1 MKAFEEPFEPSNRP
15 NNSRTNQSEGRSAY
29 MQRSKRDLRGKGP
42 KTSVEDQ
49 TPSVILL
56 PPDLHVAGSTS
67 HCSGLRLAS
76 CLLTTPCHLSM
87 WHSAGLHGGQPITSA
102 HHAS

>member
-49 TPSVILL
+49 TPSTLLLLAPLL
-56 PPDLHVAGSTS
+56 PRPRYRH
-67 HCSGLRLAS
+67 H
-76 CLLTTPCHLSM
+76 LL
-87 WHSAGLHGGQPITSA
+87 
-102 HHAS
+102 